1 MKKTYSKPQA
11 VFTSFGTTDD
21 IMTTSANGFTI
32 DGNVN
37 AGSAN
42 WNESWSADKG
52 ITE

>member
-1 MKKTYSKPQA
+1 MKKAYSKPQA
-11 VFTSFGTTDD
+11 VFISFGTTDD

-32 DGNVN
+32 NGNVN

-42 WNESWSADKG
+42 RNKSWSADKG